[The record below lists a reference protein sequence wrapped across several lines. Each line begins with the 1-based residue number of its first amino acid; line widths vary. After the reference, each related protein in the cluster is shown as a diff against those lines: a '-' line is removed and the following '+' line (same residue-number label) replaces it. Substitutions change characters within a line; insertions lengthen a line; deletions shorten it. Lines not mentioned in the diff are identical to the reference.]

1 MSRHRYMPEK
11 KVEILR
17 ELLENKV
24 SISDLS
30 EKYNIH
36 PNVIGKWKKSLFEN
50 AVETFKQK
58 SPRKSNKEN
67 KKIKDLEETIQIRD
81 SLIAELVTEN
91 IKLKKNLNGKD

>member
-1 MSRHRYMPEK
+1 MNRHRYMPEK

-17 ELLENKV
+17 ELLENRV

-67 KKIKDLEETIQIRD
+67 KKIKDLEDTIQIRD